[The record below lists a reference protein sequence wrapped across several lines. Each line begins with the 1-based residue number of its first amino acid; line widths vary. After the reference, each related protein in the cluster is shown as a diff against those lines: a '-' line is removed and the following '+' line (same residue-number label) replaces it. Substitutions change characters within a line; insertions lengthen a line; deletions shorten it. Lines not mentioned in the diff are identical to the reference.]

1 MSSIFLGEILSG
13 LLFVGVI
20 GALLLGFPVAFT
32 LAGTSLIFG
41 TVGYFLGVFD
51 FSNLGNLMGRYIG
64 LSLIHI

>member
-32 LAGTSLIFG
+32 LAGTSLISVPLAIFSAFSIFRTLATSWAG
-41 TVGYFLGVFD
+41 T
-51 FSNLGNLMGRYIG
+51 SAT
-64 LSLIHI
+64 